1 MPTREVARE
10 RVGGDVPRLS
20 PSDAAGRIGA
30 DATLAVSGFGSVGYP
45 KAVPLALARGSRD
58 LSLTV
63 VSGGSVGDE
72 IDTALVEAGAIERR
86 YPYQARSAA
95 REAVNDG
102 TVAFHDRHI
111 APLADEVAH
120 GRLADVDAAV
130 VEAVAVGE
138 GWLVPS
144 TSVGH
149 TAAYVETADRLFVE
163 VNRSQPL
170 GLQHLHDIYRRRA
183 PPDREPLALST
194 PDGRFGSPRIR
205 FDPASL
211 EGVVVTDRP
220 DSPYTF
226 REPGEAER
234 AISAHL
240 TGFLEAELDRNP
252 ILAERVHLQFGVG
265 SVGNAT
271 LEAVE
276 AVDFGDRRVDY
287 FGEVVQDGLLD
298 LLDAGDVASASAT
311 SLALSAEGQDRLF
324 ANLEEYAD
332 DIVVRPASVSNSPE
346 LIERFGVVGVNSAL
360 SVDLYGH
367 VNSTHIG
374 GTRVVNGIGGSAD
387 FTRHCP
393 LAIMALPSTTGGGTS
408 RVVPMVPHVDHT
420 EHDVDVVVTEQAVA
434 DLRGLAPRERAAE
447 LVECAHPDVRGDLRA
462 YLDRAG
468 AGGGHL
474 PHDLDTAFDWR

>member
-144 TSVGH
+144 T
-149 TAAYVETADRLFVE
+149 
-163 VNRSQPL
+163 
-170 GLQHLHDIYRRRA
+170 
-183 PPDREPLALST
+183 
-194 PDGRFGSPRIR
+194 
-205 FDPASL
+205 
-211 EGVVVTDRP
+211 
-220 DSPYTF
+220 
-226 REPGEAER
+226 
-234 AISAHL
+234 
-240 TGFLEAELDRNP
+240 
-252 ILAERVHLQFGVG
+252 
-265 SVGNAT
+265 
-271 LEAVE
+271 
-276 AVDFGDRRVDY
+276 
-287 FGEVVQDGLLD
+287 
-298 LLDAGDVASASAT
+298 
-311 SLALSAEGQDRLF
+311 
-324 ANLEEYAD
+324 
-332 DIVVRPASVSNSPE
+332 
-346 LIERFGVVGVNSAL
+346 
-360 SVDLYGH
+360 
-367 VNSTHIG
+367 
-374 GTRVVNGIGGSAD
+374 
-387 FTRHCP
+387 
-393 LAIMALPSTTGGGTS
+393 
-408 RVVPMVPHVDHT
+408 
-420 EHDVDVVVTEQAVA
+420 
-434 DLRGLAPRERAAE
+434 
-447 LVECAHPDVRGDLRA
+447 
-462 YLDRAG
+462 
-468 AGGGHL
+468 
-474 PHDLDTAFDWR
+474 